1 LKSFSN
7 EQVKTWIA
15 QAVLAMMLIHSKN
28 ILHRDLKLQNMFLA
42 KDNTLKLGD
51 FGVAREL
58 EENIDFASTMCGTP
72 YYMAPEVCR
81 GRPYNSKADIFALG
95 IALYEICTFELPF
108 ADETIPGLFDKI
120 LNQQPPPILGDYD
133 DDCKALIF
141 MMLSKDPDNR
151 PSVTELFHTEFIH
164 EKVTSWCL
172 ADPKIRAYV
181 EGMVN
186 VTKPM
191 RAQKKAKLAKDK
203 EVVSIREN
211 PNYFCENPTILVA
224 ELMANLTIKNIKKSY
239 WSEPVP
245 VFSGIDMYNCL
256 KLVKGFENVNEELIE
271 QMCSFL
277 MGRGILLRLDE
288 EESWDI
294 DAIYS
299 FTFIKPVSP
308 ENMLFNYTGELK
320 DTFGLGIKLLH
331 QLNSVYEDLF
341 GDNKKSSPDWDK
353 IYTNVKFLNYLQDIT
368 MLQTCDIDLMN
379 KKQKGAFFLNIKQ
392 CIWLHEYIVTKGLG
406 PPIGL

>member
-1 LKSFSN
+1 
-7 EQVKTWIA
+7 
-15 QAVLAMMLIHSKN
+15 
-28 ILHRDLKLQNMFLA
+28 
-42 KDNTLKLGD
+42 
-51 FGVAREL
+51 
-58 EENIDFASTMCGTP
+58 
-72 YYMAPEVCR
+72 
-81 GRPYNSKADIFALG
+81 
-95 IALYEICTFELPF
+95 
-108 ADETIPGLFDKI
+108 
-120 LNQQPPPILGDYD
+120 
-133 DDCKALIF
+133 
-141 MMLSKDPDNR
+141 
-151 PSVTELFHTEFIH
+151 
-164 EKVTSWCL
+164 
-172 ADPKIRAYV
+172 
-181 EGMVN
+181 
-186 VTKPM
+186 
-191 RAQKKAKLAKDK
+191 
-203 EVVSIREN
+203 
-211 PNYFCENPTILVA
+211 
-224 ELMANLTIKNIKKSY
+224 
-239 WSEPVP
+239 
-245 VFSGIDMYNCL
+245 
-256 KLVKGFENVNEELIE
+256 
-271 QMCSFL
+271 

-288 EESWDI
+288 EESWDK